1 MKIRIIQ
8 TMKTEV
14 NMRIQERQKRTKM
27 RKIYKGKNKTEMQG
41 NDRDE
46 VERPSHCYR
55 NQLDFKFV
63 YLFTVVL
70 VAYRERFLK

>member
-8 TMKTEV
+8 TKKTEV
-14 NMRIQERQKRTKM
+14 NMRIQERQKWTKM

-46 VERPSHCYR
+46 VERPTT
-55 NQLDFKFV
+55 LLKKLAFKFV
-63 YLFTVVL
+63 YFNLVR

>member
-1 MKIRIIQ
+1 
-8 TMKTEV
+8 
-14 NMRIQERQKRTKM
+14 M

-46 VERPSHCYR
+46 VERPTT
-55 NQLDFKFV
+55 LLKKLAFKFV
-63 YLFTVVL
+63 YFNFVR